1 MSSAPARR
9 VILVSGAPGAGK
21 TSVAEPLAQSLGF
34 ALLSKDPI
42 KEALFDTLA
51 GRPDDL
57 VQSRKFSDAAIEVML
72 ALAAQCPQ
80 VVLEANFHPH
90 NTRERE
96 RIKNLGGN
104 IVEVY
109 CTCPPEE
116 MARRYADR
124 AASTRHH
131 PAPYPIELAE
141 RLVRMFSFVGD
152 TVLDPFLGTGTTTVA
167 AAKTGRN
174 SVGFEVDAHYF
185 EMAHKRICNETSSLF
200 GRTAVEVRKAHATE

>member
-21 TSVAEPLAQSLGF
+21 TSLAEPLAQALGF

-42 KEALFDTLA
+42 KEALFDTLD

-57 VQSRKFSDAAIEVML
+57 VQSRQFSDAAIEVML

-90 NTRERE
+90 NARERE
-96 RIKNLGGN
+96 RIKNLGGT

-116 MARRYADR
+116 MARRFADR
-124 AASTRHH
+124 AASTRNH
-131 PAPYPIELAE
+131 PAHALKSLSPELLAE
-141 RLVRMFSFVGD
+141 YDGPVGIGTVITIDTARPVSTEDLVRRIQ
-152 TVLDPFLGTGTTTVA
+152 A
-167 AAKTGRN
+167 AW
-174 SVGFEVDAHYF
+174 SD
-185 EMAHKRICNETSSLF
+185 
-200 GRTAVEVRKAHATE
+200 

>member
-1 MSSAPARR
+1 MSSALARR

-21 TSVAEPLAQSLGF
+21 TSVAEPLAQALGF

-42 KEALFDTLA
+42 KEALFDTLD

-90 NTRERE
+90 DARERE

-109 CTCPPEE
+109 CSCPPEE

-131 PAPYPIELAE
+131 PAHALKSLSPELLTE
-141 RLVRMFSFVGD
+141 YDQPVGIGTLVRVD
-152 TVLDPFLGTGTTTVA
+152 TSCP
-167 AAKTGRN
+167 
-174 SVGFEVDAHYF
+174 VDTR
-185 EMAHKRICNETSSLF
+185 ELVRRIREAWS
-200 GRTAVEVRKAHATE
+200 K

>member
-1 MSSAPARR
+1 MGPVLTRR

-21 TSVAEPLAQSLGF
+21 TSVAEPLAAALGF
-34 ALLSKDPI
+34 PLLSKDPI
-42 KEALFDTLA
+42 KEALFDALD

-90 NTRERE
+90 NARERE
-96 RIKNLGGN
+96 RITNLGGK

-116 MARRYADR
+116 LARRYADR

-131 PAPYPIELAE
+131 PAHALKSLSPELLAE
-141 RLVRMFSFVGD
+141 YVGPVGIGTVITIDTTRPVSTEDLVR
-152 TVLDPFLGTGTTTVA
+152 
-167 AAKTGRN
+167 
-174 SVGFEVDAHYF
+174 
-185 EMAHKRICNETSSLF
+185 RIQ
-200 GRTAVEVRKAHATE
+200 TA

>member
-21 TSVAEPLAQSLGF
+21 TSVAEPLAQALRF

-42 KEALFDTLA
+42 KEALFDTLDD
-51 GRPDDL
+51 RPDDL
-57 VQSRKFSDAAIEVML
+57 VQSRKFSGAAIEVML

-90 NTRERE
+90 NARERE

-109 CTCPPEE
+109 CSCPPDEL
-116 MARRYADR
+116 ARRYADR

-131 PAPYPIELAE
+131 PAHALKSLSPEMLSEYDGPVGIGTVITIDTTRPVNTED
-141 RLVRMFSFVGD
+141 LVRRIQ
-152 TVLDPFLGTGTTTVA
+152 A
-167 AAKTGRN
+167 AW
-174 SVGFEVDAHYF
+174 SE
-185 EMAHKRICNETSSLF
+185 
-200 GRTAVEVRKAHATE
+200 

>member
-21 TSVAEPLAQSLGF
+21 TSVAEPLAQALGF

-42 KEALFDTLA
+42 KEALFDTLD

-57 VQSRKFSDAAIEVML
+57 VQSRKFGDAAIEVML

-90 NTRERE
+90 NPRERE
-96 RIKNLGGN
+96 RIRNLGGK

-116 MARRYADR
+116 IARRYADR

-131 PAPYPIELAE
+131 PAHALKSLSPELLAE
-141 RLVRMFSFVGD
+141 YDGPIGIGTLITIDTTRPVSTEDLVR
-152 TVLDPFLGTGTTTVA
+152 
-167 AAKTGRN
+167 
-174 SVGFEVDAHYF
+174 
-185 EMAHKRICNETSSLF
+185 RIQSAWSE
-200 GRTAVEVRKAHATE
+200 